1 MLEVTK
7 LSAGYSPRFRIVEEA
22 SFRLERGQFGC
33 VIGANGCGK
42 STVLKTILGML
53 PSLGG
58 VVALDGANVLRMSDK
73 ERASHFAYIPQAHA
87 IPFPFLVKDMVLM
100 GRTPYLEGCSS
111 PSSEDCEVAFAAM
124 CQMSIEHLADRTFTE
139 LSGGQQQLVLIA
151 RALAQQPD
159 VLVMDEPTASLD
171 FGNQQLVLSRMRGL
185 VDCGMSVLMVT
196 HDPAHALYC
205 ADKVIALHEGEVL
218 AEGSP
223 QEVITSSVMNR
234 IYGIDVRIA
243 TIELDDGQVGC
254 ACVPVRGREG
264 NRATGVFESILRKRP
279 N

>member
-1 MLEVTK
+1 MLEVKK
-7 LSAGYSPRFRIVEEA
+7 LSAGYGARTRIVNEA
-22 SFRLERGQFGC
+22 SFNLANGEFGC
-33 VIGANGCGK
+33 IIGANGCGK
-42 STVLKTILGML
+42 STVLKTILGIL
-53 PSLGG
+53 PALGG
-58 VVALDGANVLRMSDK
+58 TVSLDGENVLRMPEK
-73 ERASHFAYIPQAHA
+73 VRASRFAYIPQAHA

-100 GRTPYLEGCSS
+100 GRTPYLGRHSS
-111 PSSEDCEVAFAAM
+111 PSEIDCEIAYAAL
-124 CQMSIEHLADRTFTE
+124 CQMSIEQLSERPFTE

-205 ADKVIALHEGEVL
+205 ADKVVALRGGHVL

-223 QEVITSSVMNR
+223 CKVITSAVMR
-234 IYGIDVRIA
+234 EIYGIDVRVA
-243 TIELDDGQVGC
+243 SVDLGDGEAGC
-254 ACVPVRGREG
+254 ACVPVSGKTKAKDFRML
-264 NRATGVFESILRKRP
+264 ESLLRKRA
-279 N
+279 